1 MEKEGSR
8 MEKEGSRLEKEGIRR
23 GGLVV
28 RCDDD
33 KEMSDFVVVGSA
45 INGRCSREFV
55 LPSYRGVNLGREV
68 RKMGNDT

>member
-1 MEKEGSR
+1 MEKEGS
-8 MEKEGSRLEKEGIRR
+8 GLEKEGIRR

-28 RCDDD
+28 WGDGD

-55 LPSYRGVNLGREV
+55 LPSNRGVNLGRDEA
-68 RKMGNDT
+68 RI